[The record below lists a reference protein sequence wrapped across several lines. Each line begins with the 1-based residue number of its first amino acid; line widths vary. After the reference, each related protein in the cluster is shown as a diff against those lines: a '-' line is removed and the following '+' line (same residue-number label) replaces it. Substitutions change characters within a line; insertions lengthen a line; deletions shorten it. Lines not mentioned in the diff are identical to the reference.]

1 MRHVALRGV
10 VCMLVAYGLAGAP
23 TWAGSIYTISDPPV
37 DFQVIDMNPFDGI
50 GDTGPFSTFADAL
63 LGTEGE
69 IRSMAEFD
77 ISGLSVPPGEMV
89 IAATF
94 EVVITATEIW
104 GLGVSG
110 ETPDSLAV
118 DGYVGNGLAEL
129 SDFQAGDGNLLDR
142 VPTPSPYI
150 GQLLS
155 FEVTPH
161 VKSLVAAEEQYVG
174 LTIRAET
181 FGGVWVMEGG
191 GYPKLMIT
199 VGVSYGLGDLNCD
212 GLVNAFDIDPF
223 VLALTAPDAYA
234 LAYPDCDY
242 MLADINGDGAV
253 NAFDIDP
260 FVLLLTGG

>member
-1 MRHVALRGV
+1 
-10 VCMLVAYGLAGAP
+10 MLVAYGLAAAP
-23 TWAGSIYTISDPPV
+23 AVAGSIYTISDPPV
-37 DFQVIDMNPFDGI
+37 DFQVIDVYPFDGI

-63 LGTEGE
+63 VGTEGE

-94 EVVITATEIW
+94 DVVITAVEIW

-110 ETPDSLAV
+110 ETPESLAV
-118 DGYVGNGLAEL
+118 DGYVGNGLEEL
-129 SDFQAGDGNLLDR
+129 SDFQAGDGNTLDTVAIPHPR
-142 VPTPSPYI
+142 I

-155 FEVTPH
+155 FDVTPH
-161 VKSLVAAEEQYVG
+161 VKALAGAGEQHVG

-223 VLALTAPDAYA
+223 VLALIDPDAYA